1 MALTDKEIEA
11 LQPREKRYKV
21 TDRDGLYLLPDV
33 GVADSNCP
41 FRGHGRADYSRRN
54 DPTHLCN
61 SFFGLAAPARS
72 RWRVRDE
79 RLHRCAL
86 VRSLPLV
93 TL

>member
-1 MALTDKEIEA
+1 MALTDKEIQA

-54 DPTHLCN
+54 DLYPSVQQFLWIGGTGALPVA
-61 SFFGLAAPARS
+61 GS
-72 RWRVRDE
+72 R
-79 RLHRCAL
+79 
-86 VRSLPLV
+86 
-93 TL
+93 